1 MGSWPGRMKD
11 PYPTYKGRRKGDI
24 RPSSTVELDLHADPL
39 GPGPGTTSFL
49 SFPHR
54 RLSQPGTLGGHD
66 DHAERNSIVSRLLHG
81 PAGSHSDSFRD
92 TDADVLPSPTN
103 PREHSDN
110 LQEDRGQGWKS
121 QASHQ
126 PSETRDHV
134 PSLGP
139 SSASGRLIEQLEAV
153 SARRLRAREMR
164 VALRYKRE
172 DEGKHRAA
180 LMKRLNSLLAQ
191 DHQLANLIEGLES
204 ATESYLDLEQTY
216 HRTEDELDQEEY
228 VLIQSMQRFAKS
240 LRESPPGLSKVTL
253 QAESSAS
260 DDGALSFHDEP
271 QEYPPAVFDY
281 LSRVGDARILQERLA
296 ELDSQWYTIVDKQ
309 RLRSSLNISLDEESL
324 QFLRSYDGSRTQI
337 RKELHETMLDIVRL
351 RAICDERGLRT
362 EEYTGDMDFLYGMGL
377 EEVASQPE
385 DPLKTSAIDDSSP
398 FYEPGSAKVSSAMFI
413 NKWLLHQLRHS
424 SVEISRLKAA
434 PELQQLSDEGWDDA
448 NISRLALTVW
458 FSDDTVR
465 NSPRTLSQTDD
476 YDYTG
481 ATERSK
487 ATRPRLQKSKSE
499 PGITPKKGVSC
510 ASPLRTLSL

>member
-11 PYPTYKGRRKGDI
+11 PNPTYKGRRRGDI
-24 RPSSTVELDLHADPL
+24 RPSSTVELDLHTDPL
-39 GPGPGTTSFL
+39 GPDPGTTSL
-49 SFPHR
+49 LKFPHR
-54 RLSQPGTLGGHD
+54 RLSQPGTSRSHD
-66 DHAERNSIVSRLLHG
+66 DHPERNSIVSRPLHG
-81 PAGSHSDSFRD
+81 LTRSHSGSCRD
-92 TDADVLPSPTN
+92 TDADILPSPTN
-103 PREHSDN
+103 PTEHSDD
-110 LQEDRGQGWKS
+110 LQVDRGQDWKS
-121 QASHQ
+121 QASNQ
-126 PSETRDHV
+126 PSEARDHV
-134 PSLGP
+134 PPLEYKTAGE
-139 SSASGRLIEQLEAV
+139 RLIEQLEDV

-172 DEGKHRAA
+172 DEGNHRAV

-191 DHQLANLIEGLES
+191 DHQLADLIEELQS

-216 HRTEDELDQEEY
+216 HRAEDELDQDEY

-240 LRESPPGLSKVTL
+240 LRESPPGLSKVIP

-260 DDGALSFHDEP
+260 DFDAHSCRGEP
-271 QEYPPAVFDY
+271 LEYPPAVVDY

-337 RKELHETMLDIVRL
+337 RKELNETMLDIVRL

-362 EEYTGDMDFLYGMGL
+362 EEYTGEMDFLYGMGL
-377 EEVASQPE
+377 EEVASQIE

-465 NSPRTLSQTDD
+465 NSPQALSQADD

-481 ATERSK
+481 ATETSK
-487 ATRPRLQKSKSE
+487 ATRPRLQKSKSD
-499 PGITPKKGVSC
+499 PGITPKTRVSC
-510 ASPLRTLSL
+510 ASRVRTLSL